1 MQPPMS
7 NQSGDRSSRSNGKSD
22 APTKASGS
30 RCIVVLCDAV
40 RRPDALLNAL
50 RSRGVAPRVVTTG
63 PQALVALRAHEA
75 DALIVD
81 QPDSLSFT
89 DELIG
94 AVSMHLPSVVCWG
107 HESIAGKSKLS
118 KLVAPQIDVPSEPVV
133 TAPPIQPV
141 PIQPAPVQPVPIARS
156 VAAPSPRQLRLAGEH
171 PIHFPAHSTAHP
183 LHDMAHAPRSTETDN
198 IDQPLITREELQML
212 LGPSPRSSAAAAS
225 AAAINQ
231 PEGQR

>member
-118 KLVAPQIDVPSEPVV
+118 KLVAPKVDVTSEPVV
-133 TAPPIQPV
+133 AVAPT
-141 PIQPAPVQPVPIARS
+141 QPAPIQPVPIARS
-156 VAAPSPRQLRLAGEH
+156 VAAPSPRQLRLAGETAAYPSAH
-171 PIHFPAHSTAHP
+171 SPAHSAAHP
-183 LHDMAHAPRSTETDN
+183 LHELAHAPRSTETDD

>member
-1 MQPPMS
+1 M
-7 NQSGDRSSRSNGKSD
+7 
-22 APTKASGS
+22 ASGS

-50 RSRGVAPRVVTTG
+50 RSRGVTPRVVNSG

-81 QPDSLSFT
+81 QPESLTFT

-94 AVSMHLPSVVCWG
+94 AVATHLPSVVCWG
-107 HESIAGKSKLS
+107 HESVAGKSKLS
-118 KLVAPQIDVPSEPVV
+118 KLVAPKMDVPSEPAV
-133 TAPPIQPV
+133 TVA
-141 PIQPAPVQPVPIARS
+141 PIQPAQIPPVPIARS
-156 VAAPSPRQLRLAGEH
+156 VAAPSPRLLRLAGETAVY
-171 PIHFPAHSTAHP
+171 PSAHSPTHAAAHP
-183 LHDMAHAPRSTETDN
+183 LHDMAHASRSPEVED

-225 AAAINQ
+225 AAAINR